1 MFLQFL
7 SFLEDIRYSLNN
19 WILCQPKDKINC
31 CVEIKV
37 YCPRHRF
44 ILEQTMNDNE
54 LVVEIKM
61 FSLYGQKYMYLL
73 SDYVWS
79 LRYLLCKVQCILFS
93 KVMMQS
99 YGVFLYHL
107 LATGVH
113 KFPLHFVFKIQILF
127 ILSDFTNIKFN
138 KNLKTHLHNKN
149 ILKTGIKK

>member
-7 SFLEDIRYSLNN
+7 SFLEDIRYALNN
-19 WILCQPKDKINC
+19 WSLCQPKDKIKC
-31 CVEIKV
+31 SVEIKV
-37 YCPRHRF
+37 YCLRHRF

-54 LVVEIKM
+54 LVVERKM

-93 KVMMQS
+93 KVMLQS

-107 LATGVH
+107 SATGVH
-113 KFPLHFVFKIQILF
+113 KFQILF
-127 ILSDFTNIKFN
+127 ILSDFTSIKFN